1 MKSMSKMETP
11 KKKQGYVY
19 AFSNPSMPGKVKMG
33 FSDDPRARRKQLYTT
48 GVPDP
53 FDICCVVKV
62 SDMRKAENLVH
73 LIHYKS
79 RHNEQREFFD
89 LRTDAAIETIKL
101 LGDDVTEKFSTEEF
115 PSSRNGK
122 RRKTR
127 KKAQLERNLFK
138 LGFREGDVLQYR
150 RDSEVTAV
158 VATRYKL
165 LFEGEHLSISEAGLR
180 AHNAYAKN
188 SKHRERGTINGW
200 DEWNFNGV
208 SLSEWRIAKRTKRPH

>member
-1 MKSMSKMETP
+1 MSLIETP

-19 AFSNPSMPGKVKMG
+19 AFTNPSMPGKVKMG

-53 FDICCVVKV
+53 FDVCCVVKV

-73 LIHYKS
+73 LIHHNS

-89 LRTDAAIETIKL
+89 LRTDAAIETLKL

-158 VATRYKL
+158 VATRNKL

-188 SKHRERGTINGW
+188 SKHQERGTINGW